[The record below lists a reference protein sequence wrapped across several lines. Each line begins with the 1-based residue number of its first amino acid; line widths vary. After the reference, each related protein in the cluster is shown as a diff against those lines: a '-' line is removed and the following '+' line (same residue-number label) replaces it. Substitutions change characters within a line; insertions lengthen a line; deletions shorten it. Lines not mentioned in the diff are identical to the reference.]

1 MSVNTYATITN
12 EQKTFYQKAL
22 IKRLIPALHAYEDA
36 QKSNLPLN
44 SGLTVNWRKFESLPV
59 SETLIGGLEEGKTPT
74 GESLSVTAITAEAKQ
89 YGDFVMISD
98 ILAKAGIDKAMTE
111 GALLCGEQA
120 ALLIDTVIINA
131 LKAGATKKSFA
142 DSELSDAIVQ
152 EIVLELKRKNARRF
166 SDGYYH
172 AMISPAQ
179 AYSLMQSES
188 WTSAAKYGSIKKLLK
203 GEVGEMHGV
212 RFKESTNISE
222 TACYIYGADSYGVVD
237 MEDGA
242 GKPGIITKG
251 FGSAGVEDP
260 LDQRAT
266 VGWKNLFVAKVLNA
280 NAIYEV
286 TTKSV
291 E

>member
-1 MSVNTYATITN
+1 MANAINNSYENISA

-44 SGLTVNWRKFESLPV
+44 SGLTVNWRKFESLPITDT
-59 SETLIGGLEEGKTPT
+59 ELTEGVTPD
-74 GESLSVTAITAEAKQ
+74 GKSLSVSAITATAKQ

-120 ALLIDTVIINA
+120 ALLIDTVIVNE
-131 LKAGATKKSFA
+131 LTSGATAKTFA
-142 DSELSDAIVQ
+142 DKELDEDIVKS
-152 EIVLELKRKNARRF
+152 IVLELKRKNARRF
-166 SDGYYH
+166 ADGYYH

-179 AYSLMQSES
+179 AYSLMKCTG
-188 WTSAAKYGSIKKLLK
+188 WVDAAKYGSIKKLLK
-203 GEVGEMHGV
+203 GEIGELHGV
-212 RFKESTNISE
+212 RFKESTNVSE
-222 TACYIYGADSYGVVD
+222 TACFIYGADSYGVVD
-237 MEDGA
+237 MENGA

-266 VGWKNLFVAKVLNA
+266 IGWKNLFVAKVLNA
-280 NAIYEV
+280 NAIYKV
-286 TTKSV
+286 TTKAV
-291 E
+291 Q